1 MIRLITDTSANL
13 PVSLIQKYNIT
24 VLSFHLTVDGVPF
37 PYNYKTDFDGKAY
50 YDKMRGGARVQTSMI
65 NQSDYGDAFT
75 DAVANGDDVL
85 YVGMSG
91 GISGAA
97 RIAQIAANEVLADY
111 PDRQIEVID
120 TYAASLGEGFQVLSA
135 AEMLASGMSLSEA
148 ADKLRAD
155 RAHMCQY
162 FTVDDLA
169 YLQRG
174 GRISGAAA
182 LVGTVLQIKPVLV
195 GDETG
200 HIVVSDK
207 VRGRKQSLTYLADK
221 YDALTLDKSAEL
233 GIAHGDCMDGV
244 EFLLGKLRDRG
255 FTGEPMVVM
264 YEPVTGGH
272 VGPGT
277 VALFFRGTHK

>member
-1 MIRLITDTSANL
+1 M
-13 PVSLIQKYNIT
+13 
-24 VLSFHLTVDGVPF
+24 DGVPF

-162 FTVDDLA
+162 FTVDDLS

-221 YDALTLDKSAEL
+221 YDALALDKSAEL
-233 GIAHGDCMDGV
+233 GIAHGDCMDAV

>member
-1 MIRLITDTSANL
+1 MIRLMTDTSANL
-13 PVSLIQKYNIT
+13 PVAIIQKYNIT
-24 VLSFHLTVDGVPF
+24 VLSFHLTVDGETF
-37 PYNYKTDFDGKAY
+37 PYSYNTEFDGKTY
-50 YDKMRGGARVQTSMI
+50 YDRMRSGAKVQTSMI
-65 NQSDYGDAFT
+65 NQADYGDVFT
-75 DAVANGDDVL
+75 DAAANGDDVL
-85 YVGMSG
+85 YIGMSG

-97 RIAQIAANEVLADY
+97 RIAQIAADEVMAEY
-111 PDRQIEVID
+111 PDRRIEVID
-120 TYAASLGEGFQVLSA
+120 TYAASLGEGLQVIEA
-135 AEMLASGMSLSEA
+135 AEMLASGMALTAVAE
-148 ADKLRAD
+148 KIRAD

-182 LVGTVLQIKPVLV
+182 LVGTVLQIKPVLI

-200 HIVVSDK
+200 HIIVSDK

-221 YDALTLDKSAEL
+221 YASLALDKSAVL
-233 GIAHGDCMDGV
+233 GIAHADSADGV

-255 FTGEPMVVM
+255 FTGEPLVVM

-277 VALFFRGTHK
+277 VALFFRGAHK

>member
-1 MIRLITDTSANL
+1 
-13 PVSLIQKYNIT
+13 
-24 VLSFHLTVDGVPF
+24 
-37 PYNYKTDFDGKAY
+37 
-50 YDKMRGGARVQTSMI
+50 
-65 NQSDYGDAFT
+65 
-75 DAVANGDDVL
+75 
-85 YVGMSG
+85 MSG

-162 FTVDDLA
+162 FTVDDLS

-221 YDALTLDKSAEL
+221 YDALALDKSAVL

>member
-1 MIRLITDTSANL
+1 MIRLMTDTSANL
-13 PVSLIQKYNIT
+13 PVAIIQKYNIT
-24 VLSFHLTVDGVPF
+24 VLSFHLTVDGETF
-37 PYNYKTDFDGKAY
+37 PYNYNTEFDGTTY
-50 YDKMRGGARVQTSMI
+50 YDRMRSGAKVQTSMI
-65 NQSDYGDAFT
+65 NQADYGDVFT
-75 DAVANGDDVL
+75 DAAANGDDVL
-85 YVGMSG
+85 YIGMSG

-97 RIAQIAANEVLADY
+97 RIAQIAADEVMAEY
-111 PDRQIEVID
+111 PDRRIEVID
-120 TYAASLGEGFQVLSA
+120 TYAASLGEGLQVMEA
-135 AEMLASGMSLSEA
+135 AEMLASGMALA
-148 ADKLRAD
+148 AVAEKIRTD

-182 LVGTVLQIKPVLV
+182 FMGTVLQIKPVLI

-200 HIVVSDK
+200 HIIVSDK

-221 YDALTLDKSAEL
+221 YASLALDKSAVL
-233 GIAHGDCMDGV
+233 GIAHADSADGV

-255 FTGEPMVVM
+255 FTGEPLVVM

-277 VALFFRGTHK
+277 VALFFRGAHK

>member
-1 MIRLITDTSANL
+1 MIRLMTDTSANL
-13 PVSLIQKYNIT
+13 PVAIIQKYNIT
-24 VLSFHLTVDGVPF
+24 VLSFHLTVDGETF
-37 PYNYKTDFDGKAY
+37 PYNYNTEFDGTTY
-50 YDKMRGGARVQTSMI
+50 YDRMRSGAKVQTSMI
-65 NQSDYGDAFT
+65 NQADYGDVFT
-75 DAVANGDDVL
+75 DAAANGDDVL
-85 YVGMSG
+85 YIGMSG

-97 RIAQIAANEVLADY
+97 RIAQIAADEVMAEY
-111 PDRQIEVID
+111 PDRRIEVID
-120 TYAASLGEGFQVLSA
+120 TYAASLGEGLQVMEA
-135 AEMLASGMSLSEA
+135 AEMLASGMALATVAE
-148 ADKLRAD
+148 KIRAD

-182 LVGTVLQIKPVLV
+182 FMGTVLQIKPVLI

-200 HIVVSDK
+200 HIIVSDK

-221 YDALTLDKSAEL
+221 YASLALDKSAVL
-233 GIAHGDCMDGV
+233 GIAHADSADGV

-255 FTGEPMVVM
+255 FTGEPLVVM

-277 VALFFRGTHK
+277 VALFFRGAHK

>member
-1 MIRLITDTSANL
+1 MIRLMTDTSANL
-13 PVSLIQKYNIT
+13 PVAIIQKYNIT
-24 VLSFHLTVDGVPF
+24 VLSFHLTVDGETF
-37 PYNYKTDFDGKAY
+37 PYNYNTEFDGTTY
-50 YDKMRGGARVQTSMI
+50 YDRMRSGAKVQTSMI
-65 NQSDYGDAFT
+65 NQADYGDVFT
-75 DAVANGDDVL
+75 DAAANGDDVL
-85 YVGMSG
+85 YIGMSG

-97 RIAQIAANEVLADY
+97 RIAQIAADEVMAEY
-111 PDRQIEVID
+111 PDRRIEVID
-120 TYAASLGEGFQVLSA
+120 TYAASLGEGLQVMEA
-135 AEMLASGMSLSEA
+135 AEMLASGMALA
-148 ADKLRAD
+148 AVAEKIRTD

-162 FTVDDLA
+162 FTVDNLA

-182 LVGTVLQIKPVLV
+182 FMGTVLQIKPVLI

-200 HIVVSDK
+200 HIIVSDK

-221 YDALTLDKSAEL
+221 YASLALDKSAVL
-233 GIAHGDCMDGV
+233 GIAHADSADGV

-255 FTGEPMVVM
+255 FTGEPLVVM

-277 VALFFRGTHK
+277 VALFFRGAHK